1 MGQADAVTARTLA
14 SSVTVPNH
22 VVFREFAQETVL
34 LDIESGQ
41 YFGLNPTAGRMLA
54 VLQESDS
61 VQGALPTLREDFPDA
76 GDVLEADLCTLCQA
90 LSKRGLVVL
99 EPVD

>member
-1 MGQADAVTARTLA
+1 MEHADATVARTLA
-14 SSVTVPNH
+14 SAVTVPNH

-54 VLQESDS
+54 VLREAES
-61 VQGALPTLREDFPDA
+61 VRGALPTLQDDFPDA
-76 GDVLEADLCTLCQA
+76 GDVLETDLCNLCLA

-99 EPVD
+99 EQKS

>member
-1 MGQADAVTARTLA
+1 MTRRWPARWRA
-14 SSVTVPNH
+14 RSRSPNH

-54 VLQESDS
+54 VLQEADS
-61 VQGALPTLREDFPDA
+61 VQKALPTLEEDFPDA
-76 GDVLEADLCTLCQA
+76 GDVLEADLCMLCQA

-99 EPVD
+99 EPTE